1 MRLTAVSGAQHRG
14 FTTDSSSGSCVRL
27 RRRLGW
33 RCVSGYLGWESRRC
47 SSSRARH
54 GKTPNAARKEARKR
68 PGSRSANGSCPRS
81 ILALARRSAGST
93 VRCFRHQV
101 FATRLRAVPCIL
113 RHHRTFALLLGKVQ
127 SNGGFLVC
135 RSLPVARPTADLSQ
149 PCAPPALVHDMP
161 GTPFRSPT
169 DSH

>member
-1 MRLTAVSGAQHRG
+1 MAALSKLRLTAVSGAQHRG
-14 FTTDSSSGSCVRL
+14 FTTDSSSSSCVRL

-101 FATRLRAVPCIL
+101 LLRGCGQSPVSFGIIGHLLFCSVKSCAFYLFIRASAGLREFRQHLQDSGFRLRS
-113 RHHRTFALLLGKVQ
+113 H
-127 SNGGFLVC
+127 
-135 RSLPVARPTADLSQ
+135 
-149 PCAPPALVHDMP
+149 
-161 GTPFRSPT
+161 FRR
-169 DSH
+169 